1 MLVADKKIQAGR
13 VNRPRPRM
21 GNIESWYAKQL
32 KGLATH
38 VGGLVDRYEAGLEG
52 ITSLQRLLE
61 AYAES
66 LKPWARRVATRMIGE
81 VDDKERSSWRALG
94 NTISAQLHRDLR
106 QVSML
111 KTFKELRD
119 VQVELITSI
128 PKKAAERVF
137 HLTTKGL
144 ETGVRAAALAEQIRE
159 TTEVTKSRAIL
170 IARTETSRT
179 ASTLLGARCLAVGS
193 KYYRWETSRDAD
205 VRAGH
210 KAMQGKICEWANPPA
225 VNEGDGKGGNR
236 IMYHH
241 PGEIWNCRCYA
252 EPIISDPYTR
262 ERRG

>member
-1 MLVADKKIQAGR
+1 MLVADKKISP
-13 VNRPRPRM
+13 NRAARARPRM
-21 GNIESWYAKQL
+21 GQIESWYASQL
-32 KGLATH
+32 KGLANH

-81 VDDKERSSWRALG
+81 VDDKERASWRALG

-106 QVSML
+106 EVSMV
-111 KTFKELRD
+111 KTFKDLRD

-144 ETGVRAAALAEQIRE
+144 ETGVRAATLAAQIRE

-193 KYYRWETSRDAD
+193 DHYIWMSDNPD
-205 VRAGH
+205 VRPGH
-210 KAMQGKICEWANPPA
+210 RAMKRKVCEWKNPPA
-225 VNEGDGKGGNR
+225 VNEGGR

-241 PGEIWNCRCYA
+241 PGQIWNCLCWA